1 MAKIDNISEISKLLT
16 DCNSVLYKFFKSFKA
31 LKVPQIVGGMKVAK
45 RSGMSILDIIVEM
58 IVFFLQQQSIFSG
71 ARLSCFKPSGVE
83 SQKNTFYNFMT
94 SSRVNFRT
102 LLQRVAMSCILK
114 MTAASGESERKK
126 FIVFDDTMIEKTGF
140 RIEGVSKCYDHAGN
154 RYVIGYKNL
163 TATITDGIYNFVFDF
178 SLVGESKKDPCRGL
192 KEEDFQQ
199 QFKKNRTG
207 NPVSQ
212 ERVDEL
218 TESKMNLC
226 LKMLRT
232 ALKMKLTPD
241 YALFDSWF
249 STQEFIAKILEISD
263 GKTNVICM
271 LKKGNTTCE
280 VDSKLISIKKLVET
294 KQCQKF
300 AYSKKYKCNY
310 LKIKCKYGTT
320 TVSIF
325 LVRPQKS
332 ASIFVILSTDTS
344 LNFNKVFEHYHL
356 RWSIE
361 VTFRDCKQYLG
372 LKSCHSRDFD
382 AQICHTTLSF
392 LTYNVLNYHRCLHEN
407 GSSLDGLF
415 VGMRI
420 EATALSLSDKIMSLL
435 EKILDA
441 LCDFIQIDFG
451 RFLHSFLSDNKA
463 ANNAVKGLL
472 NLFAADNQIVSKM
485 HTKNTSF

>member
-1 MAKIDNISEISKLLT
+1 
-16 DCNSVLYKFFKSFKA
+16 
-31 LKVPQIVGGMKVAK
+31 
-45 RSGMSILDIIVEM
+45 
-58 IVFFLQQQSIFSG
+58 
-71 ARLSCFKPSGVE
+71 
-83 SQKNTFYNFMT
+83 
-94 SSRVNFRT
+94 
-102 LLQRVAMSCILK
+102 
-114 MTAASGESERKK
+114 
-126 FIVFDDTMIEKTGF
+126 
-140 RIEGVSKCYDHAGN
+140 
-154 RYVIGYKNL
+154 
-163 TATITDGIYNFVFDF
+163 
-178 SLVGESKKDPCRGL
+178 
-192 KEEDFQQ
+192 
-199 QFKKNRTG
+199 
-207 NPVSQ
+207 
-212 ERVDEL
+212 
-218 TESKMNLC
+218 
-226 LKMLRT
+226 
-232 ALKMKLTPD
+232 
-241 YALFDSWF
+241 
-249 STQEFIAKILEISD
+249 
-263 GKTNVICM
+263 M